1 MKELNL
7 TPEQLA
13 QLEIQQNRNR
23 VFEYL
28 QYFEGTASRI
38 KRIFD
43 YHYDSILREVYQ
55 ELSSQFNDTPDSR
68 LVMDFIIEH
77 MEEIMNWPDS
87 ELTQEE
93 FNKLIANIDQED

>member
-1 MKELNL
+1 MKDLNL

-13 QLEIQQNRNR
+13 QLEIQHR

-28 QYFEGTASRI
+28 QYFKGTASRI

-77 MEEIMNWPDS
+77 MEEGMNWPDVDA
-87 ELTQEE
+87 TQEE